1 MRRFAV
7 LMPLLIALLA
17 PAPALARNDDERGR
31 GSQTE
36 DTRGRGNDDSRG
48 RGNRYEERSE
58 RASDFVPLERVLRQI
73 ERRYP
78 GHQLSVSGP
87 MPGGGG
93 YVYRIK
99 WLTDGGAVLYIIAD
113 AESGAILSVDGG

>member
-1 MRRFAV
+1 
-7 LMPLLIALLA
+7 
-17 PAPALARNDDERGR
+17 
-31 GSQTE
+31 
-36 DTRGRGNDDSRG
+36 
-48 RGNRYEERSE
+48 
-58 RASDFVPLERVLRQI
+58 
-73 ERRYP
+73 
-78 GHQLSVSGP
+78 